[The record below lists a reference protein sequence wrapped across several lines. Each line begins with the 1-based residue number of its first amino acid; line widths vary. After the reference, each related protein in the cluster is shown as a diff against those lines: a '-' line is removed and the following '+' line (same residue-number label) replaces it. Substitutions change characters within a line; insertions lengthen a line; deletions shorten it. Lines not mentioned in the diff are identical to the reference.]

1 MIENGGVSAAGYNRI
16 SYYFRDD
23 TRHKMMKPKP
33 STYHKPRSRR
43 YFLQQLGMLGVGS
56 SAHATAATQDRGPG
70 PGYDAAEPK
79 LEFVFQVTLDVA
91 PIVRFGSS
99 GYANRGFAN
108 VVGGTIE
115 GPRLTG
121 RAIPNTGGDYPYIR
135 NDNVVEFE
143 ATYLL
148 EASDGTPILIK
159 NRGYRHGPESVMSAL
174 RARQEVDP
182 SSYYM
187 RLSPTFEVAEGPHD
201 WLTRHVL
208 VGTGYR
214 ENKLVVF
221 RYFMLN

>member
-1 MIENGGVSAAGYNRI
+1 MNQ
-16 SYYFRDD
+16 
-23 TRHKMMKPKP
+23 KPK
-33 STYHKPRSRR
+33 SRR
-43 YFLQQLGMLGVGS
+43 RFLHQLGLLSVGS
-56 SAHATAATQDRGPG
+56 SALLETPHATAATQGLGPG
-70 PGYDAAEPK
+70 PDYDPAEPK

-91 PIVRFGSS
+91 PIIRFGSS
-99 GYANRGFAN
+99 GYTNRGFAN

-135 NDNVVEFE
+135 NDNVIEFE

-174 RARQEVDP
+174 RARKEVDP

-201 WLTRHVL
+201 WLTRHVI

-221 RYFMLN
+221 RYFVLR